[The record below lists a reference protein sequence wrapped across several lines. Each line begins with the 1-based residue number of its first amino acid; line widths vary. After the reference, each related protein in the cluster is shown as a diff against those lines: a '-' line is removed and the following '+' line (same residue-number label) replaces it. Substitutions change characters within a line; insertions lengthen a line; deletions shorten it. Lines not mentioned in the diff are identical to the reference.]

1 MKQVGSP
8 AILMDLVLPK
18 RRLIADIALITG
30 LGSLTALSAQVSFWI
45 GPVPITGQTF
55 AVLLAGAILG
65 SRRGA
70 LSMLTY
76 LGIGLSGLPFWFA
89 LGGPLGI
96 ARLIG
101 PTGGYLIGFIPA
113 AFVVGWLAERGWTR
127 RIWTTALAML
137 IGCVVYYAFG
147 LTWLAHFVPAEQVLA
162 VGLYPFIVGDL
173 LKVALAAS
181 AVPLAIRWLEK
192 HHIHREP
199 EL

>member
-1 MKQVGSP
+1 MKEVASP
-8 AILMDLVLPK
+8 SVLMDLVLP
-18 RRLIADIALITG
+18 RRKLIADVALIAG
-30 LGSLTALSAQVSFWI
+30 LSSFTALSAQVSLWI

-55 AVLLAGAILG
+55 AVLLAGALLG

-89 LGGPLGI
+89 LGGPPGV

-113 AFVVGWLAERGWTR
+113 AFVVGWLAEKGWTR

-137 IGCVVYYAFG
+137 IGCAVYYAVG
-147 LTWLAHFVPAEQVLA
+147 LPWLACFVPADKVFA
-162 VGLYPFIVGDL
+162 VGLYPFIIGDL
-173 LKVALAAS
+173 LKLALAAS
-181 AVPLAIRWLEK
+181 AVPLATRWLEK
-192 HHIHREP
+192 HFKNGEQ
-199 EL
+199 

>member
-1 MKQVGSP
+1 MKHVVSSTV
-8 AILMDLVLPK
+8 LLDLVLP
-18 RRLIADIALITG
+18 RRKLIVDVALVTG
-30 LGSLTALSAQVSFWI
+30 LSALTALSAQVSFWI

-55 AVLLAGAILG
+55 AVLLAGALLG

-76 LGIGLSGLPFWFA
+76 LGIGLGGLPFWFA
-89 LGGPLGI
+89 LGGPLGV

-137 IGCVVYYAFG
+137 IGCAIYYAIG
-147 LTWLAHFVPAEQVLA
+147 LPWLAHFVPADKVLA
-162 VGLYPFIVGDL
+162 VGFYPFVIGDL
-173 LKVALAAS
+173 LKLALAAT
-181 AVPLAIRWLEK
+181 AVPLVTQWLEK
-192 HHIHREP
+192 HLKNREQ
-199 EL
+199 

>member
-1 MKQVGSP
+1 MKQVASSTM
-8 AILMDLVLPK
+8 LMDLVLP
-18 RRLIADIALITG
+18 RRQLIADVALITG
-30 LGSLTALSAQVSFWI
+30 FSSLTALSAQASFWI

-55 AVLLAGAILG
+55 AVLLAGALLG

-89 LGGPLGI
+89 LGGPLGV

-137 IGCVVYYAFG
+137 IGSAVIYSIG
-147 LTWLAHFVPAEQVLA
+147 LPWLAHFVPADKVFA
-162 VGLYPFIVGDL
+162 VGLYPFILGDL
-173 LKVALAAS
+173 LKLALAAS
-181 AVPLAIRWLEK
+181 AVPLATRWLEK
-192 HHIHREP
+192 RFKNREQ
-199 EL
+199 